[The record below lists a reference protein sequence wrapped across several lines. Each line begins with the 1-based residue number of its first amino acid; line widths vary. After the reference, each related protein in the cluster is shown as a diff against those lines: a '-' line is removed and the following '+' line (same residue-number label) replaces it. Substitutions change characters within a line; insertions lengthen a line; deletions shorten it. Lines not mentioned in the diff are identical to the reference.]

1 MEIAG
6 HKTRVILTG
15 DTAQHTPVARGDAF
29 RILQKHAGLRVAEV
43 TEIRRQEVEDYKK
56 AIEAISKGDL
66 RTGFRRL
73 DSLGA
78 FVEIA
83 DEVQRHRE
91 LAADY
96 IALGRRGEFP
106 LVVSP
111 THAESA
117 KVTNAIREARRE
129 AGQFGAEKKFLQ
141 YQNLQWEEAERQL
154 L

>member
-1 MEIAG
+1 M
-6 HKTRVILTG
+6 
-15 DTAQHTPVARGDAF
+15 
-29 RILQKHAGLRVAEV
+29 

-83 DEVQRHRE
+83 DEAQRHRE

-129 AGQFGAEKKFLQ
+129 AGQLGAEKKFLQ
-141 YQNLQWEEAERQL
+141 YQN
-154 L
+154 